1 MDWSLASTVGGAII
15 AVTVLWLQIMRL
27 MDNRLAIIMSL
38 IDLIIVGL
46 VLTVAVRGVEYSPL
60 SKERRKGRQWEY
72 LICWVARYSLPTL
85 RREGNSITCL
95 SFANDCSCS
104 LSLSL
109 SFFLSFYIGSA
120 KCPCTDR
127 CIIDLADYD
136 CWVELLAHRL
146 ELIMPPLRTE

>member
-1 MDWSLASTVGGAII
+1 MASTVGGAII

-72 LICWVARYSLPTL
+72 LIC
-85 RREGNSITCL
+85 
-95 SFANDCSCS
+95 
-104 LSLSL
+104 
-109 SFFLSFYIGSA
+109 
-120 KCPCTDR
+120 
-127 CIIDLADYD
+127 
-136 CWVELLAHRL
+136 
-146 ELIMPPLRTE
+146 